1 MVLSKQVIAG
11 DVSVDIIVDYN
22 FNVREVEEVISI
34 IFIDAYDGS
43 EIETSVLLCEHFPSA
58 AKYLVDTINW
68 NEVYNESLSNLKND
82 MI

>member
-11 DVSVDIIVDYN
+11 DISVSIIVDYN
-22 FNVREVEEVISI
+22 DNVREVEEVISI
-34 IFIDAYDGS
+34 IFIDGYDNS
-43 EIETSVLLCEHFPSA
+43 VIETSVLLCEHFPSA

-68 NEVYNESLSNLKND
+68 DEVYNESVSNLKND

>member
-11 DVSVDIIVDYN
+11 DISVDIIVDYN
-22 FNVREVEEVISI
+22 FNVREVEDVISI

-43 EIETSVLLCEHFPSA
+43 EIETSVLLCEHFPSV

-68 NEVYNESLSNLKND
+68 DEVYTESVSNLKKD